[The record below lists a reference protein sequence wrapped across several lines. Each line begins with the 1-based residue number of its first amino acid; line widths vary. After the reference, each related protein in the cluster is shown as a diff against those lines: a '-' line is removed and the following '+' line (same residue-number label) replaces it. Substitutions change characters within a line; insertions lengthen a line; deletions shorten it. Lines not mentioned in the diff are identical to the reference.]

1 MHLQSGSG
9 IVGMFLRDIA
19 IRNMLKR
26 NKEKFKDFLQVGC
39 SEQNEVR
46 DHNATPKDSFWDTT
60 SKRRLLVG
68 RLLPG

>member
-26 NKEKFKDFLQVGC
+26 IKEKFKDFLQVGC

-46 DHNATPKDSFWDTT
+46 DHNATPRDSFWDTIC
-60 SKRRLLVG
+60 KRRLLVG
-68 RLLPG
+68 RLLPD